1 MFIGTMFQSLS
12 LHEDRAELHFNHVAC
27 CPYLSP
33 HDLFKDRVSI
43 NGYHML
49 HPSLELTHAHQWGVA
64 QVFGEEN
71 WERHVSWR
79 RHIPDF
85 VVWWAYELHVCSAL
99 MPIRTCY
106 VWRQVQTLTRLVFLP
121 LSLQVL
127 AWYWPPVLF
136 VATIGVGVGLY
147 HHFGELAGAP
157 CVTCGDYSVP
167 FTLTAFALSLLLVF
181 RTNSSYDRH
190 AVLAAHKY
198 RNDNFPAAGAAYMS
212 EGDFQG
218 QGCQRS

>member
-85 VVWWAYELHVCSAL
+85 VVWWANPLLPAL
-99 MPIRTCY
+99 EA
-106 VWRQVQTLTRLVFLP
+106 QSHFP
-121 LSLQVL
+121 LKQPGPEV
-127 AWYWPPVLF
+127 
-136 VATIGVGVGLY
+136 
-147 HHFGELAGAP
+147 P
-157 CVTCGDYSVP
+157 CQ
-167 FTLTAFALSLLLVF
+167 
-181 RTNSSYDRH
+181 SS
-190 AVLAAHKY
+190 
-198 RNDNFPAAGAAYMS
+198 PAACKCWPGTGRRCFSCA
-212 EGDFQG
+212 
-218 QGCQRS
+218 